1 MGKADRIAAL
11 EADIDRLDKRIA
23 TLTTDTKTLLDKV
36 QALEAAADRPT
47 LADTARREFHDKW
60 NWLLDA
66 VGV

>member
-23 TLTTDTKTLLDKV
+23 TLTTDAKTLLGKV
-36 QALEAAADRPT
+36 QALEAAAARPT

-66 VGV
+66 VGA

>member
-23 TLTTDTKTLLDKV
+23 TLTTDAKTLLGKV
-36 QALEAAADRPT
+36 QALEAAAARPT
-47 LADTARREFHDKW
+47 LADTARREFSDRW

-66 VGV
+66 VGA